1 MTENEKER
9 AIAAAL
15 EYDDRKDSAPRVTA
29 KGRGDVAERIIQLA
43 KQHNVPIKK
52 DPGLV
57 QILSRLDI
65 DDRIPPE
72 LYRAV
77 AEILAFVY
85 SLNEQFRT
93 GAEGPESV
101 SATRSGR

>member
-1 MTENEKER
+1 MKENEKGR
-9 AIAAAL
+9 TIAAAL
-15 EYDDRKDSAPRVTA
+15 EYDARKDSVPRVTA
-29 KGRGDVAERIIQLA
+29 KGKGSVAERIIKLA
-43 KQHNVPIKK
+43 RQHNVPIKK

-57 QILSRLDI
+57 QILSHLDI

-85 SLNEQFRT
+85 SLNEKFRA
-93 GAEGPESV
+93 GIEGPEPKP
-101 SATRSGR
+101 ATRPGR